1 MSQFTYADYA
11 SVVAKAQQGSNSQK
25 VGYFRLANDGDEA
38 LVRINCSKV
47 DELQFASVH
56 TISTEGKWLKVSC
69 MNPLGSYTDGCEL
82 CVAAKA
88 GNKAVST
95 ANKRVFVQMLVS
107 YKDKSTGA
115 WSDAQ
120 PVIWERPAGFS
131 RELANK
137 LRDYGDL
144 RQVLLKVTR
153 NGAAGDMKT
162 TYSLDYA
169 VPTVFRP
176 EMIPMDFSAF
186 TNFNIA
192 KHSYWE
198 KTPEEIHTF
207 ITTGKFPAVQT
218 AQADP
223 MPVLPGNPNGLTVNT
238 VTPTEQAVVVTPA
251 VQVAEPAIQVAPT
264 PTTWT
269 GNTVESTPTPAPTT
283 SRDFSGAK
291 FAF

>member
-82 CVAAKA
+82 CMAAKA

-95 ANKRVFVQMLVS
+95 ANKRVFIQMLVS

-144 RQVLLKVTR
+144 RQVLLKITR

-207 ITTGKFPAVQT
+207 VTTGKFPDVQT

-223 MPVLPGNPNGLTVNT
+223 MPVLPGDPNGLTVNT
-238 VTPTEQAVVVTPA
+238 NTVTPV
-251 VQVAEPAIQVAPT
+251 VQVAEPVAPVTPT